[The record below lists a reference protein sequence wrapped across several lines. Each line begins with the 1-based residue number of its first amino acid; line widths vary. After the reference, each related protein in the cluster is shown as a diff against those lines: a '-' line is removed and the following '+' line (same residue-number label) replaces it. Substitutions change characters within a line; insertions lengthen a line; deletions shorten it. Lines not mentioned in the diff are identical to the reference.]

1 MAQEPMDSVTD
12 TFRQL
17 FGDAHDHVVL
27 LRTDRCLEAANP
39 AFLEGVRLAAVGVD
53 FMRTVPHHARE
64 RVLSALVRA
73 AGGEEVL
80 IAVPHEDT
88 DGGAVACEYRFF
100 PAEGGRVAGIGRV
113 RAGAEADGDSLERT
127 RAELRAKSRMLDEI
141 QLELTQVPFI
151 DPVTGVWNRL
161 QVLERL
167 TSEWSRC
174 ERYGHPLSV
183 LLVDVE
189 ALSAVRAT
197 DGRETADRMLK
208 MVARRI
214 KTIVRD
220 HDIVGRYGDDAFVIV
235 AVQSDDNGARLLAQ
249 RLREGISGQPLV
261 VDHEPT
267 TISVRIGAATDSSD
281 GVEILED
288 LFSVAEAA
296 LRQAR
301 EDASGVHVAENLGV

>member
-17 FGDAHDHVVL
+17 FGDAHDHVLL
-27 LRTDRCLEAANP
+27 LRSDRCLEAANP
-39 AFLEGVRLAAVGVD
+39 AFLDGVRLAAVGAD

-64 RVLSALVRA
+64 RVLGALVRA

-80 IAVPHEDT
+80 VAVPHENP
-88 DGGAVACEYRFF
+88 DGEPVACEYRFF

-113 RAGAEADGDSLERT
+113 RSGGDGEGDSLERT
-127 RAELRAKSRMLDEI
+127 RAELRAKNRMLDEI

-174 ERYGHPLSV
+174 ERYGHPISV

-189 ALSAVRAT
+189 ALGAVRAT
-197 DGRETADRMLK
+197 DGRETADRILK
-208 MVARRI
+208 VVARRV
-214 KTIVRD
+214 KSIVRD

-235 AVQSDDNGARLLAQ
+235 AVQSNDAGARQLAQ
-249 RLREGISGQPLV
+249 RLRQGISGQPLV

-267 TISVRIGAATDSSD
+267 TISVRIGAATNSSE

-288 LFSVAEAA
+288 LFSVAEDA

-301 EDASGVHVAENLGV
+301 GDESGVHVAENLGV